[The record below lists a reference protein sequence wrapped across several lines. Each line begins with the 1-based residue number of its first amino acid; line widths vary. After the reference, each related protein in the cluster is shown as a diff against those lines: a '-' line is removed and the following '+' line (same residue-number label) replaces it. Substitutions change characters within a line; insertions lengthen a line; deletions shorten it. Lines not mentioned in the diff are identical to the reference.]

1 MAIDPACFLEDA
13 DGRGPRLCATPERW
27 SVLVCVA
34 LMPFGVHMCYK
45 MTSGIQ
51 THLMNDAFEPP
62 IDTMQYGFLNSAVS
76 WFNLIVPFFAG
87 PLIDRKAT
95 RLVAI
100 SALII
105 GTFGQGLFTLSVHTK
120 SFALGVFG
128 RSVFGIG
135 EGAVVIA
142 QGAAIA
148 QWFSGAEL
156 TFAIAMTE
164 VVHCISNFAGKIAVS
179 IALDMGSW
187 WITLWIGC
195 GLCVFGLLAGCLFG
209 MLERKQELSHHL
221 AFDKNLNASC
231 ASISQLTTS
240 LMILLAI
247 HLLGSNIE
255 HLFDTISANF
265 IQTKWDESTS
275 NAAWISSLN
284 YTSSLVIL
292 PFLSVI
298 IDNTALRLPLAMAAC
313 CAMGCAHLLLGLTTV
328 APWVALCILSV
339 PQAIMPT
346 ILKAS
351 TPLVVNPSVF
361 GMAFG
366 AYGIAESAGKT
377 VGAPLI
383 GYVRDQDGD
392 YTNVELGFASASFL
406 AAALVLVL
414 FLTDARLR
422 GKNPHSEKFDVV
434 QATVP

>member
-1 MAIDPACFLEDA
+1 MAVDPALFLDEA
-13 DGRGPRLCATPERW
+13 NGKPRLCNTPERW

-34 LMPFGVHMCYK
+34 FMPFGVHMCYK

-51 THLMNDAFEPP
+51 THLMNDAYDPP

-87 PLIDRKAT
+87 PLIDRKST

-100 SALII
+100 VALII
-105 GTFGQGLFTLSVHTK
+105 GLLGQVMFTFSIHTK
-120 SFALGVFG
+120 SFALGVLG
-128 RSVFGIG
+128 RGVFGIG
-135 EGAVVIA
+135 EGAVMIA

-179 IALDMGSW
+179 IALGMGGW
-187 WITLWIGC
+187 WITVWIGC
-195 GLCVFGLLAGCLFG
+195 ALCVLGLLAGCMFG
-209 MLERKQELSHHL
+209 ILESKQELRNHL
-221 AFDKNLNASC
+221 AFEKNLDASC
-231 ASISQLTTS
+231 LSITLLTKS
-240 LMILLAI
+240 LWILLAI
-247 HLLGSNIE
+247 HLLGSNTE

-265 IQTKWDESTS
+265 IQSKWHESTS

-284 YTSSLVIL
+284 YTSSIVVL
-292 PFLSVI
+292 PFLSLIV
-298 IDNTALRLPLAMAAC
+298 DKTSLRLPLAMLAC
-313 CAMGCAHLLLGLTTV
+313 CAMGGAHLLLGLTTV

-351 TPLVVNPSVF
+351 TPLVVSPGVW

-366 AYGIAESAGKT
+366 AYGVAESAGKT
-377 VGAPLI
+377 VGSPLI
-383 GYVRDQDGD
+383 GYIRDHDGN
-392 YTNVELGFASASFL
+392 YTNVELGFAAASFI
-406 AAALVLVL
+406 AAALVLTL
-414 FLTDARLR
+414 FLTEPRLR
-422 GKNPHSEKFDVV
+422 GKNPRSEKLDMVKV
-434 QATVP
+434 TA